1 MKTPNYS
8 SASTKPRFW
17 DVYKGGSQGCQSRGA
32 LFELLSSSSPTSLI
46 LSLVTS
52 ASMSQQLSAGRCR
65 HGRNFSASSVVSG
78 VSRCQSSTFP
88 SAAPLGRGHGAWSS
102 QSLCDVGGWKW
113 ISAGH
118 SLARAGCGGWGHRGV
133 RACSERGGQGRA
145 FICRSEG
152 IHVVHVNE
160 SLLQPLD
167 VKIDP
172 EMQHIRRQEREQLKS
187 LNNQFACLIDKVQRL
202 EQRNR
207 LLATKWDLLQK
218 QVLPSQKNFRQVFD
232 NFICSLQRRLDSLLH
247 ERERMEPELN
257 NTEKLVEEFKCKY
270 EQEAS
275 RRTAA
280 ENEFVLLKKDADCV
294 YLTKAKLEAKLETLK
309 QEREF
314 LKCVSAQ
321 EIAELET
328 SLCDN
333 SIVVKMDNSRGLDM
347 EGILRSIDC
356 WYEDAAQKSKTEL
369 DALYR
374 TRYQELEEAK
384 RSHCNQLKSHQQ
396 QIEELSFVIQR
407 WQCDLEN
414 VKKQVFSLQK
424 SVRDTEQRGDCA
436 LKDAQKKHTE
446 LQNALQKAKNELASM
461 LRGYQELLNVKLAL
475 DIEIATYKTLLEG
488 EESRICIW
496 SPVRVLIT
504 TPCNSSSGCK
514 ASLGCG
520 PGPQC
525 RRRGSFCGARRAS
538 QLGDAAA
545 CHGGFTSRSAASS
558 AGSRASPEPPHSAS
572 TGATMSRQAPTVR
585 SVLGRRGFSSASEIC
600 GRSFAASACQP
611 ARCGAGAYSS
621 RSVCNLGG
629 SRRISYVNGVCG
641 TGCFGDFGFGGVGY
655 GGVGGRVGLCGPR
668 GYSIIR
674 GYPDRKADGIQGIC
688 IDERLLKPLC
698 VGVDPLEHE
707 IRCQEKEQ
715 IKTLNTQ
722 FACFI
727 DKVRFLEQ
735 QNKVLET
742 KWGLL
747 QQYVLP
753 KKGKN
758 LELYF
763 ENYICDLRKRLDC
776 LLCEKQKLGSEECA
790 TSQLVEEFKCK
801 YEEEINRRTT
811 VENEFVALKKDA
823 DCIFLNKEE
832 LEVKVDLLRRQ
843 LELLKCVFEEERAQV
858 DRQLCDTSV
867 IVKMDNNRDLDM
879 ESIIKNVECWYQ
891 EIAQKSKEEVDAFYQ
906 TRFQELQDKRGKY
919 CDDLQ
924 SNKCEISELTRM
936 IQKLQCELENVK
948 KQVSCLQTSICDV
961 EQRGD
966 CALKDA
972 REKHVELQNA
982 LQKAKDELACM
993 LRDYQ
998 ELLNVKLALDIEIA
1012 TYKTLLEGEESRI
1025 CVGNPVSVSVVSSG
1039 YNIPEDCGML
1049 AANAAA
1055 CGYGSL
1061 GRRSGRH
1068 SSQNGGFSSRSA
1080 GIHPKRVMSSV
1091 AKQCVPEVYCQAGGV
1106 SCKNGG
1112 FSSRSGGY
1120 PARTVIST
1128 GNPGLNARIGA
1139 CQAGGVVSF
1148 GNQGCVI
1155 RQLGGSP
1162 VVVANGP
1169 EVVGCNN
1176 GVVGNFGVVRD
1187 PCVVP

>member
-1 MKTPNYS
+1 
-8 SASTKPRFW
+8 
-17 DVYKGGSQGCQSRGA
+17 
-32 LFELLSSSSPTSLI
+32 
-46 LSLVTS
+46 
-52 ASMSQQLSAGRCR
+52 
-65 HGRNFSASSVVSG
+65 
-78 VSRCQSSTFP
+78 
-88 SAAPLGRGHGAWSS
+88 
-102 QSLCDVGGWKW
+102 
-113 ISAGH
+113 
-118 SLARAGCGGWGHRGV
+118 
-133 RACSERGGQGRA
+133 
-145 FICRSEG
+145 
-152 IHVVHVNE
+152 
-160 SLLQPLD
+160 
-167 VKIDP
+167 
-172 EMQHIRRQEREQLKS
+172 
-187 LNNQFACLIDKVQRL
+187 
-202 EQRNR
+202 
-207 LLATKWDLLQK
+207 
-218 QVLPSQKNFRQVFD
+218 
-232 NFICSLQRRLDSLLH
+232 
-247 ERERMEPELN
+247 
-257 NTEKLVEEFKCKY
+257 
-270 EQEAS
+270 
-275 RRTAA
+275 
-280 ENEFVLLKKDADCV
+280 
-294 YLTKAKLEAKLETLK
+294 
-309 QEREF
+309 
-314 LKCVSAQ
+314 
-321 EIAELET
+321 
-328 SLCDN
+328 
-333 SIVVKMDNSRGLDM
+333 
-347 EGILRSIDC
+347 
-356 WYEDAAQKSKTEL
+356 
-369 DALYR
+369 
-374 TRYQELEEAK
+374 
-384 RSHCNQLKSHQQ
+384 
-396 QIEELSFVIQR
+396 
-407 WQCDLEN
+407 
-414 VKKQVFSLQK
+414 
-424 SVRDTEQRGDCA
+424 
-436 LKDAQKKHTE
+436 
-446 LQNALQKAKNELASM
+446 
-461 LRGYQELLNVKLAL
+461 
-475 DIEIATYKTLLEG
+475 
-488 EESRICIW
+488 
-496 SPVRVLIT
+496 
-504 TPCNSSSGCK
+504 
-514 ASLGCG
+514 
-520 PGPQC
+520 
-525 RRRGSFCGARRAS
+525 
-538 QLGDAAA
+538 
-545 CHGGFTSRSAASS
+545 
-558 AGSRASPEPPHSAS
+558 
-572 TGATMSRQAPTVR
+572 MSRQAPTVR

-600 GRSFAASACQP
+600 GRSYAASACQP
-611 ARCGAGAYSS
+611 VRCGAGAYSS

-629 SRRISYVNGVCG
+629 NRRISYVNGGCG
-641 TGCFGDFGFGGVGY
+641 NGCFGEFGFGGVGY
-655 GGVGGRVGLCGPR
+655 G
-668 GYSIIR
+668 S
-674 GYPDRKADGIQGIC
+674 AEGIQGIC

-790 TSQLVEEFKCK
+790 TSQLGW
-801 YEEEINRRTT
+801 T
-811 VENEFVALKKDA
+811 VSPLFQDA

-1012 TYKTLLEGEESRI
+1012 TYKTLLEGEET
-1025 CVGNPVSVSVVSSG
+1025 VVSSG
-1039 YNIPEDCGML
+1039 YNIPDECGML

-1080 GIHPKRVMSSV
+1080 GIHSKRVISSV
-1091 AKQCVPEVYCQAGGV
+1091 AKQCVPEVYCQAGAV
-1106 SCKNGG
+1106 NCKNGG

-1128 GNPGLNARIGA
+1128 GNGGLNARMGQ

-1148 GNQGCVI
+1148 GNQGCVV

-1162 VVVANGP
+1162 VVVANSP

-1176 GVVGNFGVVRD
+1176 GVVGNYAVVRD

>member
-1 MKTPNYS
+1 
-8 SASTKPRFW
+8 
-17 DVYKGGSQGCQSRGA
+17 
-32 LFELLSSSSPTSLI
+32 
-46 LSLVTS
+46 
-52 ASMSQQLSAGRCR
+52 
-65 HGRNFSASSVVSG
+65 
-78 VSRCQSSTFP
+78 
-88 SAAPLGRGHGAWSS
+88 
-102 QSLCDVGGWKW
+102 
-113 ISAGH
+113 
-118 SLARAGCGGWGHRGV
+118 
-133 RACSERGGQGRA
+133 
-145 FICRSEG
+145 
-152 IHVVHVNE
+152 
-160 SLLQPLD
+160 
-167 VKIDP
+167 
-172 EMQHIRRQEREQLKS
+172 
-187 LNNQFACLIDKVQRL
+187 
-202 EQRNR
+202 
-207 LLATKWDLLQK
+207 
-218 QVLPSQKNFRQVFD
+218 
-232 NFICSLQRRLDSLLH
+232 
-247 ERERMEPELN
+247 
-257 NTEKLVEEFKCKY
+257 
-270 EQEAS
+270 
-275 RRTAA
+275 
-280 ENEFVLLKKDADCV
+280 
-294 YLTKAKLEAKLETLK
+294 
-309 QEREF
+309 
-314 LKCVSAQ
+314 
-321 EIAELET
+321 
-328 SLCDN
+328 
-333 SIVVKMDNSRGLDM
+333 
-347 EGILRSIDC
+347 
-356 WYEDAAQKSKTEL
+356 
-369 DALYR
+369 
-374 TRYQELEEAK
+374 
-384 RSHCNQLKSHQQ
+384 
-396 QIEELSFVIQR
+396 
-407 WQCDLEN
+407 
-414 VKKQVFSLQK
+414 
-424 SVRDTEQRGDCA
+424 
-436 LKDAQKKHTE
+436 
-446 LQNALQKAKNELASM
+446 
-461 LRGYQELLNVKLAL
+461 
-475 DIEIATYKTLLEG
+475 
-488 EESRICIW
+488 
-496 SPVRVLIT
+496 
-504 TPCNSSSGCK
+504 
-514 ASLGCG
+514 
-520 PGPQC
+520 
-525 RRRGSFCGARRAS
+525 
-538 QLGDAAA
+538 
-545 CHGGFTSRSAASS
+545 
-558 AGSRASPEPPHSAS
+558 
-572 TGATMSRQAPTVR
+572 MSRQAPTVR

-600 GRSFAASACQP
+600 GRSYAAACQP
-611 ARCGAGAYSS
+611 ARCAAGAYSS

-641 TGCFGDFGFGGVGY
+641 VVGY
-655 GGVGGRVGLCGPR
+655 GNAGGRVGLCGPR
-668 GYSIIR
+668 GYSIVR
-674 GYPDRKADGIQGIC
+674 GYPDRKGEGIQGIC

-776 LLCEKQKLGSEECA
+776 LLCEKQKLGNEECA

-843 LELLKCVFEEERAQV
+843 LELAQV

-879 ESIIKNVECWYQ
+879 ESIIKN
-891 EIAQKSKEEVDAFYQ
+891 
-906 TRFQELQDKRGKY
+906 FQELQDKRGKY

-1012 TYKTLLEGEESRI
+1012 TYKTLLEGEES
-1025 CVGNPVSVSVVSSG
+1025 
-1039 YNIPEDCGML
+1039 
-1049 AANAAA
+1049 
-1055 CGYGSL
+1055 
-1061 GRRSGRH
+1061 
-1068 SSQNGGFSSRSA
+1068 
-1080 GIHPKRVMSSV
+1080 
-1091 AKQCVPEVYCQAGGV
+1091 
-1106 SCKNGG
+1106 
-1112 FSSRSGGY
+1112 SSRSGGY

-1128 GNPGLNARIGA
+1128 ASGGLNARMGA
-1139 CQAGGVVSF
+1139 CQPGGVVSF

-1155 RQLGGSP
+1155 RQLAGPP
-1162 VVVANGP
+1162 VVVSNSP
-1169 EVVGCNN
+1169 EVVACNN

>member
-1 MKTPNYS
+1 
-8 SASTKPRFW
+8 
-17 DVYKGGSQGCQSRGA
+17 
-32 LFELLSSSSPTSLI
+32 
-46 LSLVTS
+46 
-52 ASMSQQLSAGRCR
+52 
-65 HGRNFSASSVVSG
+65 
-78 VSRCQSSTFP
+78 
-88 SAAPLGRGHGAWSS
+88 
-102 QSLCDVGGWKW
+102 
-113 ISAGH
+113 
-118 SLARAGCGGWGHRGV
+118 
-133 RACSERGGQGRA
+133 
-145 FICRSEG
+145 
-152 IHVVHVNE
+152 
-160 SLLQPLD
+160 
-167 VKIDP
+167 
-172 EMQHIRRQEREQLKS
+172 
-187 LNNQFACLIDKVQRL
+187 
-202 EQRNR
+202 
-207 LLATKWDLLQK
+207 
-218 QVLPSQKNFRQVFD
+218 
-232 NFICSLQRRLDSLLH
+232 
-247 ERERMEPELN
+247 
-257 NTEKLVEEFKCKY
+257 
-270 EQEAS
+270 
-275 RRTAA
+275 
-280 ENEFVLLKKDADCV
+280 
-294 YLTKAKLEAKLETLK
+294 
-309 QEREF
+309 
-314 LKCVSAQ
+314 
-321 EIAELET
+321 
-328 SLCDN
+328 
-333 SIVVKMDNSRGLDM
+333 
-347 EGILRSIDC
+347 
-356 WYEDAAQKSKTEL
+356 
-369 DALYR
+369 
-374 TRYQELEEAK
+374 
-384 RSHCNQLKSHQQ
+384 
-396 QIEELSFVIQR
+396 
-407 WQCDLEN
+407 
-414 VKKQVFSLQK
+414 
-424 SVRDTEQRGDCA
+424 
-436 LKDAQKKHTE
+436 
-446 LQNALQKAKNELASM
+446 
-461 LRGYQELLNVKLAL
+461 
-475 DIEIATYKTLLEG
+475 
-488 EESRICIW
+488 
-496 SPVRVLIT
+496 
-504 TPCNSSSGCK
+504 
-514 ASLGCG
+514 
-520 PGPQC
+520 
-525 RRRGSFCGARRAS
+525 
-538 QLGDAAA
+538 
-545 CHGGFTSRSAASS
+545 
-558 AGSRASPEPPHSAS
+558 
-572 TGATMSRQAPTVR
+572 MSRQAPTVR

-600 GRSFAASACQP
+600 GRSFAASSCAP
-611 ARCGAGAYSS
+611 AHCGAGAYSS

-629 SRRISYVNGVCG
+629 SRRISYVNGCG
-641 TGCFGDFGFGGVGY
+641 TGCFGELAFGAAGY
-655 GGVGGRVGLCGPR
+655 GSAGAGRAGLCGPR
-668 GYSIIR
+668 GYSLVR
-674 GYPDRKADGIQGIC
+674 GYPERKADGIQGIC

-715 IKTLNTQ
+715 IKSLNTQ

-936 IQKLQCELENVK
+936 IQKLQCELESVK

-972 REKHVELQNA
+972 REKHIELQNA

-1025 CVGNPVSVSVVSSG
+1025 CVGNPVSVSVVSSSG
-1039 YNIPEDCGML
+1039 YPLPDDCGLL
-1049 AANAAA
+1049 AANGA
-1055 CGYGSL
+1055 CGFGSL

-1068 SSQNGGFSSRSA
+1068 SSPAAGGFSSRSA
-1080 GIHPKRVMSSV
+1080 GIHPKRVLSSV
-1091 AKQCVPEVYCQAGGV
+1091 AKPCQVPPEVFCPPGGV
-1106 SCKNGG
+1106 GCKAGG

-1120 PARTVIST
+1120 PAR
-1128 GNPGLNARIGA
+1128 PGLGARVGGV
-1139 CQAGGVVSF
+1139 QAGGVVTF

-1155 RQLGGSP
+1155 RQLAGPP
-1162 VVVANGP
+1162 VVVSGGA
-1169 EVVGCNN
+1169 EVVGCNP

>member
-1 MKTPNYS
+1 
-8 SASTKPRFW
+8 
-17 DVYKGGSQGCQSRGA
+17 
-32 LFELLSSSSPTSLI
+32 
-46 LSLVTS
+46 
-52 ASMSQQLSAGRCR
+52 
-65 HGRNFSASSVVSG
+65 
-78 VSRCQSSTFP
+78 
-88 SAAPLGRGHGAWSS
+88 
-102 QSLCDVGGWKW
+102 
-113 ISAGH
+113 
-118 SLARAGCGGWGHRGV
+118 
-133 RACSERGGQGRA
+133 
-145 FICRSEG
+145 
-152 IHVVHVNE
+152 
-160 SLLQPLD
+160 
-167 VKIDP
+167 
-172 EMQHIRRQEREQLKS
+172 
-187 LNNQFACLIDKVQRL
+187 
-202 EQRNR
+202 
-207 LLATKWDLLQK
+207 
-218 QVLPSQKNFRQVFD
+218 
-232 NFICSLQRRLDSLLH
+232 
-247 ERERMEPELN
+247 
-257 NTEKLVEEFKCKY
+257 
-270 EQEAS
+270 
-275 RRTAA
+275 
-280 ENEFVLLKKDADCV
+280 
-294 YLTKAKLEAKLETLK
+294 
-309 QEREF
+309 
-314 LKCVSAQ
+314 
-321 EIAELET
+321 
-328 SLCDN
+328 
-333 SIVVKMDNSRGLDM
+333 
-347 EGILRSIDC
+347 
-356 WYEDAAQKSKTEL
+356 
-369 DALYR
+369 
-374 TRYQELEEAK
+374 
-384 RSHCNQLKSHQQ
+384 
-396 QIEELSFVIQR
+396 
-407 WQCDLEN
+407 
-414 VKKQVFSLQK
+414 
-424 SVRDTEQRGDCA
+424 
-436 LKDAQKKHTE
+436 
-446 LQNALQKAKNELASM
+446 
-461 LRGYQELLNVKLAL
+461 
-475 DIEIATYKTLLEG
+475 
-488 EESRICIW
+488 
-496 SPVRVLIT
+496 
-504 TPCNSSSGCK
+504 
-514 ASLGCG
+514 
-520 PGPQC
+520 
-525 RRRGSFCGARRAS
+525 
-538 QLGDAAA
+538 
-545 CHGGFTSRSAASS
+545 
-558 AGSRASPEPPHSAS
+558 
-572 TGATMSRQAPTVR
+572 MSRQAPTVR

-600 GRSFAASACQP
+600 GRSYAASACQP
-611 ARCGAGAYSS
+611 VRCGAGAYSS

-629 SRRISYVNGVCG
+629 NRRISYVNGGCG
-641 TGCFGDFGFGGVGY
+641 TGCFGEFGFGGVGY
-655 GGVGGRVGLCGPR
+655 GSVGGRVGLCGPR
-668 GYSIIR
+668 GYSIVR

-936 IQKLQCELENVK
+936 IQKLQCELENAK

-972 REKHVELQNA
+972 REKHIELQNA

-1039 YNIPEDCGML
+1039 YNIPDECGML
-1049 AANAAA
+1049 AANGAV

-1061 GRRSGRH
+1061 GRRSGRQ

-1080 GIHPKRVMSSV
+1080 GIHPKRVISSV
-1091 AKQCVPEVYCQAGGV
+1091 AKQCVPEVYCQAGV
-1106 SCKNGG
+1106 VNCKNGG

-1120 PARTVIST
+1120 PARTVVST
-1128 GNPGLNARIGA
+1128 GNGGLNARMGP

-1162 VVVANGP
+1162 VVVANSP

-1176 GVVGNFGVVRD
+1176 GVVGNYGVVRD

>member
-1 MKTPNYS
+1 
-8 SASTKPRFW
+8 
-17 DVYKGGSQGCQSRGA
+17 
-32 LFELLSSSSPTSLI
+32 
-46 LSLVTS
+46 
-52 ASMSQQLSAGRCR
+52 
-65 HGRNFSASSVVSG
+65 
-78 VSRCQSSTFP
+78 
-88 SAAPLGRGHGAWSS
+88 
-102 QSLCDVGGWKW
+102 
-113 ISAGH
+113 
-118 SLARAGCGGWGHRGV
+118 
-133 RACSERGGQGRA
+133 
-145 FICRSEG
+145 
-152 IHVVHVNE
+152 
-160 SLLQPLD
+160 
-167 VKIDP
+167 
-172 EMQHIRRQEREQLKS
+172 
-187 LNNQFACLIDKVQRL
+187 
-202 EQRNR
+202 
-207 LLATKWDLLQK
+207 
-218 QVLPSQKNFRQVFD
+218 
-232 NFICSLQRRLDSLLH
+232 
-247 ERERMEPELN
+247 
-257 NTEKLVEEFKCKY
+257 
-270 EQEAS
+270 
-275 RRTAA
+275 
-280 ENEFVLLKKDADCV
+280 
-294 YLTKAKLEAKLETLK
+294 
-309 QEREF
+309 
-314 LKCVSAQ
+314 
-321 EIAELET
+321 
-328 SLCDN
+328 
-333 SIVVKMDNSRGLDM
+333 
-347 EGILRSIDC
+347 
-356 WYEDAAQKSKTEL
+356 
-369 DALYR
+369 
-374 TRYQELEEAK
+374 
-384 RSHCNQLKSHQQ
+384 
-396 QIEELSFVIQR
+396 
-407 WQCDLEN
+407 
-414 VKKQVFSLQK
+414 
-424 SVRDTEQRGDCA
+424 
-436 LKDAQKKHTE
+436 
-446 LQNALQKAKNELASM
+446 
-461 LRGYQELLNVKLAL
+461 
-475 DIEIATYKTLLEG
+475 
-488 EESRICIW
+488 
-496 SPVRVLIT
+496 
-504 TPCNSSSGCK
+504 
-514 ASLGCG
+514 
-520 PGPQC
+520 
-525 RRRGSFCGARRAS
+525 
-538 QLGDAAA
+538 
-545 CHGGFTSRSAASS
+545 
-558 AGSRASPEPPHSAS
+558 
-572 TGATMSRQAPTVR
+572 MSRQAPTVR

-600 GRSFAASACQP
+600 GRSYTASACQP
-611 ARCGAGAYSS
+611 VRCGAGAYSS

-629 SRRISYVNGVCG
+629 NRRISYVNGVCG

-655 GGVGGRVGLCGPR
+655 GNVGGRVGLCGPR
-668 GYSIIR
+668 GYSIVR

-832 LEVKVDLLRRQ
+832 LEVKVDLLQRQ

-1039 YNIPEDCGML
+1039 YNIPDDCGML
-1049 AANAAA
+1049 AANGAA

-1080 GIHPKRVMSSV
+1080 GIHPKRVISSV

-1120 PARTVIST
+1120 PTRTVIST
-1128 GNPGLNARIGA
+1128 GNARVGA

-1162 VVVANGP
+1162 VVVANSP

-1176 GVVGNFGVVRD
+1176 GVVGNYGVVRD

>member
-1 MKTPNYS
+1 MEAEEAQVMEAP
-8 SASTKPRFW
+8 ALEAGDPALEVEEALVMEQEEAQVMEDPAGFCA
-17 DVYKGGSQGCQSRGA
+17 GSPGLTDGA
-32 LFELLSSSSPTSLI
+32 
-46 LSLVTS
+46 
-52 ASMSQQLSAGRCR
+52 
-65 HGRNFSASSVVSG
+65 
-78 VSRCQSSTFP
+78 
-88 SAAPLGRGHGAWSS
+88 
-102 QSLCDVGGWKW
+102 
-113 ISAGH
+113 
-118 SLARAGCGGWGHRGV
+118 LARA
-133 RACSERGGQGRA
+133 
-145 FICRSEG
+145 
-152 IHVVHVNE
+152 
-160 SLLQPLD
+160 
-167 VKIDP
+167 
-172 EMQHIRRQEREQLKS
+172 
-187 LNNQFACLIDKVQRL
+187 
-202 EQRNR
+202 
-207 LLATKWDLLQK
+207 
-218 QVLPSQKNFRQVFD
+218 
-232 NFICSLQRRLDSLLH
+232 
-247 ERERMEPELN
+247 
-257 NTEKLVEEFKCKY
+257 LV
-270 EQEAS
+270 A
-275 RRTAA
+275 
-280 ENEFVLLKKDADCV
+280 
-294 YLTKAKLEAKLETLK
+294 
-309 QEREF
+309 
-314 LKCVSAQ
+314 
-321 EIAELET
+321 
-328 SLCDN
+328 
-333 SIVVKMDNSRGLDM
+333 
-347 EGILRSIDC
+347 
-356 WYEDAAQKSKTEL
+356 
-369 DALYR
+369 
-374 TRYQELEEAK
+374 
-384 RSHCNQLKSHQQ
+384 
-396 QIEELSFVIQR
+396 
-407 WQCDLEN
+407 
-414 VKKQVFSLQK
+414 
-424 SVRDTEQRGDCA
+424 
-436 LKDAQKKHTE
+436 
-446 LQNALQKAKNELASM
+446 
-461 LRGYQELLNVKLAL
+461 
-475 DIEIATYKTLLEG
+475 
-488 EESRICIW
+488 
-496 SPVRVLIT
+496 
-504 TPCNSSSGCK
+504 
-514 ASLGCG
+514 
-520 PGPQC
+520 
-525 RRRGSFCGARRAS
+525 
-538 QLGDAAA
+538 
-545 CHGGFTSRSAASS
+545 
-558 AGSRASPEPPHSAS
+558 
-572 TGATMSRQAPTVR
+572 
-585 SVLGRRGFSSASEIC
+585 
-600 GRSFAASACQP
+600 
-611 ARCGAGAYSS
+611 
-621 RSVCNLGG
+621 
-629 SRRISYVNGVCG
+629 
-641 TGCFGDFGFGGVGY
+641 
-655 GGVGGRVGLCGPR
+655 
-668 GYSIIR
+668 
-674 GYPDRKADGIQGIC
+674 
-688 IDERLLKPLC
+688 PLC

-936 IQKLQCELENVK
+936 IQKLQCELENAK

-1012 TYKTLLEGEESRI
+1012 TYKTLLEGEESRW
-1025 CVGNPVSVSVVSSG
+1025 VTQTLALVSRTLADSSSQDMCGEPAVVSSG
-1039 YNIPEDCGML
+1039 YNIPDDCGLL
-1049 AANAAA
+1049 AANA
-1055 CGYGSL
+1055 GYGSL

-1068 SSQNGGFSSRSA
+1068 GSQNGGFSSRSA
-1080 GIHPKRVMSSV
+1080 GIHPKRVISSV

-1106 SCKNGG
+1106 SCKTGG
-1112 FSSRSGGY
+1112 FSSQSGGF
-1120 PARTVIST
+1120 PARTVVST
-1128 GNPGLNARIGA
+1128 GNGGLNGRMGA

-1148 GNQGCVI
+1148 GNQGCVV

-1162 VVVANGP
+1162 VVVANSP
-1169 EVVGCNN
+1169 EALGCNG
-1176 GVVGNFGVVRD
+1176 GVVGNYGVVRD

>member
-1 MKTPNYS
+1 
-8 SASTKPRFW
+8 
-17 DVYKGGSQGCQSRGA
+17 
-32 LFELLSSSSPTSLI
+32 
-46 LSLVTS
+46 
-52 ASMSQQLSAGRCR
+52 
-65 HGRNFSASSVVSG
+65 
-78 VSRCQSSTFP
+78 
-88 SAAPLGRGHGAWSS
+88 
-102 QSLCDVGGWKW
+102 
-113 ISAGH
+113 
-118 SLARAGCGGWGHRGV
+118 
-133 RACSERGGQGRA
+133 
-145 FICRSEG
+145 
-152 IHVVHVNE
+152 
-160 SLLQPLD
+160 
-167 VKIDP
+167 
-172 EMQHIRRQEREQLKS
+172 
-187 LNNQFACLIDKVQRL
+187 
-202 EQRNR
+202 
-207 LLATKWDLLQK
+207 
-218 QVLPSQKNFRQVFD
+218 
-232 NFICSLQRRLDSLLH
+232 
-247 ERERMEPELN
+247 
-257 NTEKLVEEFKCKY
+257 
-270 EQEAS
+270 
-275 RRTAA
+275 
-280 ENEFVLLKKDADCV
+280 
-294 YLTKAKLEAKLETLK
+294 
-309 QEREF
+309 
-314 LKCVSAQ
+314 
-321 EIAELET
+321 
-328 SLCDN
+328 
-333 SIVVKMDNSRGLDM
+333 
-347 EGILRSIDC
+347 
-356 WYEDAAQKSKTEL
+356 
-369 DALYR
+369 
-374 TRYQELEEAK
+374 
-384 RSHCNQLKSHQQ
+384 
-396 QIEELSFVIQR
+396 
-407 WQCDLEN
+407 
-414 VKKQVFSLQK
+414 
-424 SVRDTEQRGDCA
+424 
-436 LKDAQKKHTE
+436 
-446 LQNALQKAKNELASM
+446 
-461 LRGYQELLNVKLAL
+461 
-475 DIEIATYKTLLEG
+475 
-488 EESRICIW
+488 
-496 SPVRVLIT
+496 
-504 TPCNSSSGCK
+504 
-514 ASLGCG
+514 
-520 PGPQC
+520 
-525 RRRGSFCGARRAS
+525 
-538 QLGDAAA
+538 
-545 CHGGFTSRSAASS
+545 
-558 AGSRASPEPPHSAS
+558 
-572 TGATMSRQAPTVR
+572 MSRQAPTVR

-600 GRSFAASACQP
+600 GRSYAASACP
-611 ARCGAGAYSS
+611 PGRCGAGAYSS

-629 SRRISYVNGVCG
+629 NRRISYVNGVCG
-641 TGCFGDFGFGGVGY
+641 GTGCFGEFGFGGV
-655 GGVGGRVGLCGPR
+655 
-668 GYSIIR
+668 
-674 GYPDRKADGIQGIC
+674 GIC

-972 REKHVELQNA
+972 REKHIELQNA

-1012 TYKTLLEGEESRI
+1012 TYKTLLEGEESRW
-1025 CVGNPVSVSVVSSG
+1025 VT
-1039 YNIPEDCGML
+1039 ETF
-1049 AANAAA
+1049 
-1055 CGYGSL
+1055 SL
-1061 GRRSGRH
+1061 
-1068 SSQNGGFSSRSA
+1068 FSCLSEARTTPA
-1080 GIHPKRVMSSV
+1080 P
-1091 AKQCVPEVYCQAGGV
+1091 
-1106 SCKNGG
+1106 N
-1112 FSSRSGGY
+1112 SRSGGY

-1128 GNPGLNARIGA
+1128 GNGGLNARMGA

-1155 RQLGGSP
+1155 RQLGGNP
-1162 VVVANGP
+1162 VVVANSP

>member
-1 MKTPNYS
+1 
-8 SASTKPRFW
+8 
-17 DVYKGGSQGCQSRGA
+17 
-32 LFELLSSSSPTSLI
+32 
-46 LSLVTS
+46 
-52 ASMSQQLSAGRCR
+52 
-65 HGRNFSASSVVSG
+65 
-78 VSRCQSSTFP
+78 
-88 SAAPLGRGHGAWSS
+88 
-102 QSLCDVGGWKW
+102 
-113 ISAGH
+113 
-118 SLARAGCGGWGHRGV
+118 
-133 RACSERGGQGRA
+133 
-145 FICRSEG
+145 
-152 IHVVHVNE
+152 
-160 SLLQPLD
+160 
-167 VKIDP
+167 
-172 EMQHIRRQEREQLKS
+172 
-187 LNNQFACLIDKVQRL
+187 
-202 EQRNR
+202 
-207 LLATKWDLLQK
+207 
-218 QVLPSQKNFRQVFD
+218 
-232 NFICSLQRRLDSLLH
+232 
-247 ERERMEPELN
+247 
-257 NTEKLVEEFKCKY
+257 
-270 EQEAS
+270 
-275 RRTAA
+275 
-280 ENEFVLLKKDADCV
+280 
-294 YLTKAKLEAKLETLK
+294 
-309 QEREF
+309 
-314 LKCVSAQ
+314 
-321 EIAELET
+321 
-328 SLCDN
+328 
-333 SIVVKMDNSRGLDM
+333 
-347 EGILRSIDC
+347 
-356 WYEDAAQKSKTEL
+356 
-369 DALYR
+369 
-374 TRYQELEEAK
+374 
-384 RSHCNQLKSHQQ
+384 
-396 QIEELSFVIQR
+396 
-407 WQCDLEN
+407 
-414 VKKQVFSLQK
+414 
-424 SVRDTEQRGDCA
+424 
-436 LKDAQKKHTE
+436 
-446 LQNALQKAKNELASM
+446 
-461 LRGYQELLNVKLAL
+461 
-475 DIEIATYKTLLEG
+475 
-488 EESRICIW
+488 
-496 SPVRVLIT
+496 
-504 TPCNSSSGCK
+504 
-514 ASLGCG
+514 
-520 PGPQC
+520 
-525 RRRGSFCGARRAS
+525 
-538 QLGDAAA
+538 
-545 CHGGFTSRSAASS
+545 
-558 AGSRASPEPPHSAS
+558 
-572 TGATMSRQAPTVR
+572 MSRQAPTVR

-600 GRSFAASACQP
+600 GRSYAASASQP
-611 ARCGAGAYSS
+611 ARCGAYSS

-629 SRRISYVNGVCG
+629 SRRISYANGGCG
-641 TGCFGDFGFGGVGY
+641 TGCFGDMGFGGVGY
-655 GGVGGRVGLCGPR
+655 GSVGGGRVGLCGPR
-668 GYSIIR
+668 GYNIVR
-674 GYPDRKADGIQGIC
+674 GYPERKADGIQGIC

-919 CDDLQ
+919 CHDLQ

-936 IQKLQCELENVK
+936 IQKLQCELESVK

-1039 YNIPEDCGML
+1039 YNIPEDCGMMVSG
-1049 AANAAA
+1049 AAA

-1061 GRRSGRH
+1061 GRRAGRH
-1068 SSQNGGFSSRSA
+1068 SSQGGGFSSRSA
-1080 GIHPKRVMSSV
+1080 GVHPKRVLSSV
-1091 AKQCVPEVYCQAGGV
+1091 AKQCIPEVFCPAGAAG
-1106 SCKNGG
+1106 CKAGA

-1120 PARTVIST
+1120 PA
-1128 GNPGLNARIGA
+1128 PP
-1139 CQAGGVVSF
+1139 
-1148 GNQGCVI
+1148 VI
-1155 RQLGGSP
+1155 RQLAGPP
-1162 VVVANGP
+1162 VVVSSSP

>member
-1 MKTPNYS
+1 
-8 SASTKPRFW
+8 
-17 DVYKGGSQGCQSRGA
+17 
-32 LFELLSSSSPTSLI
+32 
-46 LSLVTS
+46 
-52 ASMSQQLSAGRCR
+52 
-65 HGRNFSASSVVSG
+65 
-78 VSRCQSSTFP
+78 
-88 SAAPLGRGHGAWSS
+88 
-102 QSLCDVGGWKW
+102 
-113 ISAGH
+113 
-118 SLARAGCGGWGHRGV
+118 
-133 RACSERGGQGRA
+133 
-145 FICRSEG
+145 
-152 IHVVHVNE
+152 
-160 SLLQPLD
+160 
-167 VKIDP
+167 
-172 EMQHIRRQEREQLKS
+172 
-187 LNNQFACLIDKVQRL
+187 
-202 EQRNR
+202 
-207 LLATKWDLLQK
+207 
-218 QVLPSQKNFRQVFD
+218 
-232 NFICSLQRRLDSLLH
+232 
-247 ERERMEPELN
+247 
-257 NTEKLVEEFKCKY
+257 
-270 EQEAS
+270 
-275 RRTAA
+275 
-280 ENEFVLLKKDADCV
+280 
-294 YLTKAKLEAKLETLK
+294 
-309 QEREF
+309 
-314 LKCVSAQ
+314 
-321 EIAELET
+321 
-328 SLCDN
+328 
-333 SIVVKMDNSRGLDM
+333 
-347 EGILRSIDC
+347 
-356 WYEDAAQKSKTEL
+356 
-369 DALYR
+369 
-374 TRYQELEEAK
+374 
-384 RSHCNQLKSHQQ
+384 
-396 QIEELSFVIQR
+396 
-407 WQCDLEN
+407 
-414 VKKQVFSLQK
+414 
-424 SVRDTEQRGDCA
+424 
-436 LKDAQKKHTE
+436 
-446 LQNALQKAKNELASM
+446 
-461 LRGYQELLNVKLAL
+461 
-475 DIEIATYKTLLEG
+475 
-488 EESRICIW
+488 
-496 SPVRVLIT
+496 
-504 TPCNSSSGCK
+504 
-514 ASLGCG
+514 
-520 PGPQC
+520 
-525 RRRGSFCGARRAS
+525 
-538 QLGDAAA
+538 
-545 CHGGFTSRSAASS
+545 
-558 AGSRASPEPPHSAS
+558 
-572 TGATMSRQAPTVR
+572 MSRQAPTVR

-1012 TYKTLLEGEESRI
+1012 TYKTLLEGEESRW
-1025 CVGNPVSVSVVSSG
+1025 VLLSEVSSSRILPG
-1039 YNIPEDCGML
+1039 DSRLPGQLCDKYIQIRTWEEEEEVGLLREQTKGESHPHGARVRLHSPAAPGGRGGTTTADNSKNTLCSKYLSRKTERQALHKEVLQTKLVSQAFSL
-1049 AANAAA
+1049 AYYSA
-1055 CGYGSL
+1055 CACDSNCNVFSCHNQTL
-1061 GRRSGRH
+1061 LT
-1068 SSQNGGFSSRSA
+1068 SSQTKPRRFKA
-1080 GIHPKRVMSSV
+1080 IYLV
-1091 AKQCVPEVYCQAGGV
+1091 
-1106 SCKNGG
+1106 
-1112 FSSRSGGY
+1112 
-1120 PARTVIST
+1120 
-1128 GNPGLNARIGA
+1128 
-1139 CQAGGVVSF
+1139 
-1148 GNQGCVI
+1148 
-1155 RQLGGSP
+1155 QLCP
-1162 VVVANGP
+1162 M
-1169 EVVGCNN
+1169 
-1176 GVVGNFGVVRD
+1176 
-1187 PCVVP
+1187 

>member
-1 MKTPNYS
+1 
-8 SASTKPRFW
+8 
-17 DVYKGGSQGCQSRGA
+17 
-32 LFELLSSSSPTSLI
+32 
-46 LSLVTS
+46 
-52 ASMSQQLSAGRCR
+52 
-65 HGRNFSASSVVSG
+65 
-78 VSRCQSSTFP
+78 
-88 SAAPLGRGHGAWSS
+88 
-102 QSLCDVGGWKW
+102 
-113 ISAGH
+113 
-118 SLARAGCGGWGHRGV
+118 
-133 RACSERGGQGRA
+133 
-145 FICRSEG
+145 
-152 IHVVHVNE
+152 
-160 SLLQPLD
+160 
-167 VKIDP
+167 
-172 EMQHIRRQEREQLKS
+172 
-187 LNNQFACLIDKVQRL
+187 
-202 EQRNR
+202 
-207 LLATKWDLLQK
+207 
-218 QVLPSQKNFRQVFD
+218 
-232 NFICSLQRRLDSLLH
+232 
-247 ERERMEPELN
+247 
-257 NTEKLVEEFKCKY
+257 
-270 EQEAS
+270 
-275 RRTAA
+275 
-280 ENEFVLLKKDADCV
+280 
-294 YLTKAKLEAKLETLK
+294 
-309 QEREF
+309 
-314 LKCVSAQ
+314 
-321 EIAELET
+321 
-328 SLCDN
+328 
-333 SIVVKMDNSRGLDM
+333 
-347 EGILRSIDC
+347 
-356 WYEDAAQKSKTEL
+356 
-369 DALYR
+369 
-374 TRYQELEEAK
+374 
-384 RSHCNQLKSHQQ
+384 
-396 QIEELSFVIQR
+396 
-407 WQCDLEN
+407 
-414 VKKQVFSLQK
+414 
-424 SVRDTEQRGDCA
+424 
-436 LKDAQKKHTE
+436 
-446 LQNALQKAKNELASM
+446 
-461 LRGYQELLNVKLAL
+461 
-475 DIEIATYKTLLEG
+475 
-488 EESRICIW
+488 
-496 SPVRVLIT
+496 
-504 TPCNSSSGCK
+504 
-514 ASLGCG
+514 
-520 PGPQC
+520 
-525 RRRGSFCGARRAS
+525 
-538 QLGDAAA
+538 
-545 CHGGFTSRSAASS
+545 
-558 AGSRASPEPPHSAS
+558 
-572 TGATMSRQAPTVR
+572 MSRQAPTVR

-600 GRSFAASACQP
+600 ARSYAASACQP

-629 SRRISYVNGVCG
+629 NRRISYVNGVCG
-641 TGCFGDFGFGGVGY
+641 TGCYGDFGY
-655 GGVGGRVGLCGPR
+655 GGFGNVGGRVGLCGPR
-668 GYSIIR
+668 GFSIVR
-674 GYPDRKADGIQGIC
+674 GYPDRKAEGIQGIC

-811 VENEFVALKKDA
+811 VENEFVALKKLTKP
-823 DCIFLNKEE
+823 FPNM
-832 LEVKVDLLRRQ
+832 Q
-843 LELLKCVFEEERAQV
+843 ERAQV

-948 KQVSCLQTSICDV
+948 KQVTCLQTSICDV

-1012 TYKTLLEGEESRI
+1012 TYKTLLEGEESRWVTETLLFLL
-1025 CVGNPVSVSVVSSG
+1025 CMSEAQCGVLPGSG
-1039 YNIPEDCGML
+1039 
-1049 AANAAA
+1049 AA

-1068 SSQNGGFSSRSA
+1068 GSHSGGFSSRSA
-1080 GIHPKRVMSSV
+1080 GIHQRRVVSSA
-1091 AKQCVPEVYCQAGGV
+1091 AKQCVPEVFCQAGGV
-1106 SCKNGG
+1106 SCKSGG
-1112 FSSRSGGY
+1112 FSSQSGGY

-1128 GNPGLNARIGA
+1128 GSPGLNARIGA
-1139 CQAGGVVSF
+1139 CQAAGVVSF

-1155 RQLGGSP
+1155 RQLGTSP
-1162 VVVANGP
+1162 VVVANSP
-1169 EVVGCNN
+1169 EVVACNN

-1187 PCVVP
+1187 QCVVP